1 MSNFEGWPIIS
12 KYTRQQAVEDGVLS
26 EVLNWNGFP
35 VMATSGVRE
44 DFGLGELLVIWHKF
58 LAWKDQKESKLP
70 EEERLFSM
78 KVKEKKIWVMEDGDG
93 YTIMYPDEY

>member
-1 MSNFEGWPIIS
+1 MSQFEDWPVVS
-12 KYTRQQAVEDGVLS
+12 QYTRQQAVDDGVLA

-44 DFGLGELLVIWHKF
+44 DFGFGELLVIWHKF
-58 LAWKDQKESKLP
+58 LAWKDKEESKLP

-78 KVKEKKIWVMEDGDG
+78 WVKDKKIWVMEDSDG
-93 YTIMYPDEY
+93 FTILYPDEY